1 MILLHIIFFCKTRNR
16 EREKKKNTPE
26 KLKIHLPRAR
36 YKRDTNK
43 MLKGIFTPPQDEE
56 HIDRDAL
63 REESLDT
70 QEGDDGSV
78 PVVVESEQQHEQQKK
93 REKREEGKTS
103 IELFLAQNKSL
114 SEMKVERDGQ
124 AGIMLWVNVGIF
136 CFLLFSPIIALIP
149 TMSNAAFMAIELSL
163 IILIGW
169 SKN

>member
-1 MILLHIIFFCKTRNR
+1 
-16 EREKKKNTPE
+16 
-26 KLKIHLPRAR
+26 
-36 YKRDTNK
+36 
-43 MLKGIFTPPQDEE
+43 MLKGLFTPPQDEE
-56 HIDRDAL
+56 HINRDAL

-70 QEGDDGSV
+70 QEGNDGSV
-78 PVVVESEQQHEQQKK
+78 PVVVESEQQREQQKK
-93 REKREEGKTS
+93 RREEGKTS

-169 SKN
+169 SKIEYAHRATVWNVCLTRGIIVDFPKTHKVTM